1 MNSLPDPIEKATIE
15 DVLAFVEKLCE
26 VHGGSTRVEAQKFLD
41 LNPKHTKKERAQ
53 RRRAMARLL
62 HPDRHAR
69 HRLNAETSAKL
80 TRGMQIVNEVLSDAP
95 DPRPPAKARKPR
107 EANYFYDQTMY
118 EDSDDDSRD
127 DPHFLYCSESEVS
140 DSEEEAVESYAKTA
154 TPTEPP
160 DRYADPRGRRVSE
173 RVRARVMSEH
183 PS

>member
-26 VHGGSTRVEAQKFLD
+26 VHGGSTRVEAQKFLN
-41 LNPKHTKKERAQ
+41 LSSKHTKAERAH
-53 RRRAMARLL
+53 RRRAMARVL

-69 HRLNAETSAKL
+69 HRLNAETNAKL

-95 DPRPPAKARKPR
+95 DPRLPVGTKKPR
-107 EANYFYDQTMY
+107 EANFFYDSNMY

-140 DSEEEAVESYAKTA
+140 DSEEEEEEAIES
-154 TPTEPP
+154 TEPP
-160 DRYADPRGRRVSE
+160 DRYVDPRGRRVSE
-173 RVRARVMSEH
+173 RVRARVMGARAEQRD
-183 PS
+183 

>member
-1 MNSLPDPIEKATIE
+1 MNLLPNSMEKATIE
-15 DVLAFVEKLCE
+15 DVLAFVEELCE
-26 VHGGSTRVEAQKFLD
+26 VHDGSSQIEARKFLN
-41 LNPKHTKKERAQ
+41 LSPKHTKAERAQ

-69 HRLNAETSAKL
+69 HQLSAETNAKL

-95 DPRPPAKARKPR
+95 DPRLTVGTRKPR
-107 EANYFYDQTMY
+107 EANFFYDSDMY

-127 DPHFLYCSESEVS
+127 DPRFLYCSESEVS

-154 TPTEPP
+154 APPEPP

-173 RVRARVMSEH
+173 RVRARVMSERL
-183 PS
+183 S

>member
-1 MNSLPDPIEKATIE
+1 MNLLPNPIEKATIE

-26 VHGGSTRVEAQKFLD
+26 VHGGSSRIEARKFLD
-41 LNPKHTKKERAQ
+41 LSPKHTKAERAQ

-69 HRLNAETSAKL
+69 HQLNAETNAKL

-95 DPRPPAKARKPR
+95 DPRLPVGTKKPR
-107 EANYFYDQTMY
+107 EANFFYDSNMY

-140 DSEEEAVESYAKTA
+140 DSEEEAAVES
-154 TPTEPP
+154 TEPP
-160 DRYADPRGRRVSE
+160 DRYVDPRGRRVSE
-173 RVRARVMSEH
+173 RVRARVMGTRAEQRD
-183 PS
+183 